1 MMDKS
6 VQTWAAVSALHL
18 GCFTGKQSA
27 VEIGGSVVLQLT
39 PWLKRVCVKLIEAL
53 LSCYRYG
60 LLLTGDPS
68 IDLLGEAEEA
78 EAALCGATVK
88 PNHINT

>member
-1 MMDKS
+1 MS
-6 VQTWAAVSALHL
+6 RHGPWPLCVASLVLHQQ
-18 GCFTGKQSA
+18 QSA
-27 VEIGGSVVLQLT
+27 VEIGGSIVLQLA
-39 PWLKRVCVKLIEAL
+39 PGLKRVCVKLIEAL

-60 LLLTGDPS
+60 LLHTGDSP